1 MIQLPRRRSRIRAP
15 VQCRAQTR
23 SPYRGHNSD
32 NAAQYRR
39 WGLIPSWAKDLKQ
52 RPQPVDLKAETVDE
66 SRMFTGVLDR
76 IGRLCPAPG

>member
-1 MIQLPRRRSRIRAP
+1 M
-15 VQCRAQTR
+15 
-23 SPYRGHNSD
+23 
-32 NAAQYRR
+32 R
-39 WGLIPSWAKDLKQ
+39 WGLIPFWAKDLKQ